1 MIMTNGVSGII
12 RKSGNVYG
20 IVGNTETVNGDISK
34 AENVYVK
41 ELIFK
46 NYFEF
51 PSIGETDKLYIAKD
65 NNATYRFDDKS
76 NAYVCIGRDYT
87 EIEVIQGI

>member
-1 MIMTNGVSGII
+1 MANGISGII

-20 IVGNTETVNGDISK
+20 IVENTETVNGDISK

-41 ELIFK
+41 ELVFK

-51 PSIGETDKLYIAKD
+51 PSIGEADKLYVAKD
-65 NNATYRFDDKS
+65 ENATYRFDDKT
-76 NAYVCIGRDYT
+76 NTYICIGRDYT